1 LAQGLAGAGNYRLLP
16 DAFLIDPQNYKAYII
31 NRIFGYLGISNC
43 WTWVEKY
50 PPLTLFMETYRDP
63 TETPGTVLHD
73 LVEYRNEAAHTSVAE
88 TVAIEEIK
96 SIADCVVLI
105 CEALAQLLMRQI
117 VSRMEEIGQIVIV
130 GDVIHTFSNG
140 VVGVQ
145 MRAGLIEVGDEV
157 VIIHKNTCQMARVLS
172 IKTGAD
178 PHEQLESVDNQQIGL
193 KLTLSAC
200 KGSRLMRIRCGTD
213 NKVPADTS
221 AEPIK
226 SDTTFSEE
234 VQDNDLDIE

>member
-1 LAQGLAGAGNYRLLP
+1 
-16 DAFLIDPQNYKAYII
+16 
-31 NRIFGYLGISNC
+31 
-43 WTWVEKY
+43 
-50 PPLTLFMETYRDP
+50 
-63 TETPGTVLHD
+63 
-73 LVEYRNEAAHTSVAE
+73 
-88 TVAIEEIK
+88 
-96 SIADCVVLI
+96 
-105 CEALAQLLMRQI
+105 
-117 VSRMEEIGQIVIV
+117 
-130 GDVIHTFSNG
+130 
-140 VVGVQ
+140 